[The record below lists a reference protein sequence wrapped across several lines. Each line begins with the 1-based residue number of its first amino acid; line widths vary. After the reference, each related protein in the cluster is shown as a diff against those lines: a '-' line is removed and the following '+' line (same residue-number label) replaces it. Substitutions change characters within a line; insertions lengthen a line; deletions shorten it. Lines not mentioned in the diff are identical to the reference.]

1 MLLYTPPKPADSI
14 PVIDLSASFAGGQD
28 ALRDTA
34 QAIHRACRETG
45 FFYVAGHGVPSS
57 LIAGQFA
64 AAKAFF
70 ALPPDQKLALHMS
83 HSRTTSGYE
92 PMGGQVLDS
101 QDASSEKAPPD
112 VKESFYCGLEL
123 SEGDSRLSPPVRG
136 LGHNQWP
143 NLPGFKAQTTAYHAA
158 LTALGD
164 HILKLLALSLD
175 MPGDW
180 FVPAFNGTGGMLR
193 FIHYPPQPE
202 NAAFNQIGAGAH
214 TDWGGITLLAQDD
227 CGGLEVRNVE
237 GDWLVA
243 TPIEG
248 TFVINLGDL
257 MMRWTNGVYR
267 SNFHRVNNNVSGR
280 DRYSLPFFY
289 SPRNDALITPVPS
302 CVTPDHP
309 RQFPDCTCAE
319 HMGEMFRRSYGYSPA
334 A

>member
-1 MLLYTPPKPADSI
+1 MQLYTPPKPADSI
-14 PVIDLSASFAGGQD
+14 PVIDLSASFSGGD
-28 ALRDTA
+28 KALHDTA
-34 QAIHRACRETG
+34 SAIHRACRETG

-70 ALPPDQKLALHMS
+70 ALPAEQKLALHMS
-83 HSRTTSGYE
+83 QSRTTSGYE

-101 QDASSEKAPPD
+101 QDATSEKAPPD

-123 SEGDSRLSPPVRG
+123 PEGDPRLAPPVRG

-143 NLPGFKAQTTAYHAA
+143 DLPGFKAQTMAYHAA

-164 HILKLLALSLD
+164 HIVRLLALSLD
-175 MPGDW
+175 MPQDW
-180 FVPAFNGTGGMLR
+180 FAPAFAGTGGMLR
-193 FIHYPPQPE
+193 FIHYPPQPA

-267 SNFHRVNNNVSGR
+267 SNFHRVNNNASGR

-289 SPRNDALITPVPS
+289 SPRADALIAPVPS

-309 RQFPDCTCAE
+309 RQFADCTCAE